1 MEIKENELI
10 VTFTEDGN
18 LVNTFVFIAEEDS
31 EEFITEIYHDF
42 MKWCFQL
49 IPNNLIFQN
58 II

>member
-1 MEIKENELI
+1 MGGIKMEIKENELI

-42 MKWCFQL
+42 MKWCCGL
-49 IPNNLIFQN
+49 DKSTK
-58 II
+58 

>member
-1 MEIKENELI
+1 MELKENELI

-18 LVNTFVFIAEEDS
+18 LINTFVFIVEEDS

-49 IPNNLIFQN
+49 IPNNLKLQ
-58 II
+58 